1 MRADRL
7 LALLMVLRHR
17 DRVTARELAA
27 DLEVS
32 ERTVLRDI
40 EALGAAGV
48 PVYSERGRAGGFS
61 LLPGWSTDL
70 SGLSGDEAR
79 ALLIAGSSAVAGL
92 GIGAAFSSGLAKVLS
107 SLPQEGRRAA
117 AEGAARILV
126 LDVGWFGNSQQ
137 TPGLGALQQA
147 VTSGRRLT
155 FTYSSGK
162 LAERRDH
169 GPRPATTRTV
179 DPAGLVSAAG
189 VWYLL
194 ALHRGERR
202 IYRVDRIE
210 EIKPTGEP
218 LRTTVDPAELTTW
231 WAESRARFI
240 ERIAEYQVELEVR
253 DPQDGPL
260 VAGLRSAVRV
270 LEQLPAAADGSLR
283 FRATFAAIEH
293 AIATLWPLAD
303 RVVVLAPDSVRAA
316 FRGRAAAVLA
326 AQL

>member
-48 PVYSERGRAGGFS
+48 PVYAERGRAGGFS
-61 LLPGWSTDL
+61 LLSGWTTDL

-126 LDVGWFGNSQQ
+126 LNAGWFGNTPQ
-137 TPGLGALQQA
+137 TPWLGVLQQA
-147 VTSGRRLT
+147 VTGGRRLT
-155 FTYSSGK
+155 FTYSSGT
-162 LAERRDH
+162 LVERRDH

-210 EIKPTGEP
+210 EVRPTGEP
-218 LRTTVDPAELTTW
+218 LRSTVDPAELTAW

-240 ERIAEYQVELEVR
+240 EQIADYQVDVEVPEP
-253 DPQDGPL
+253 DESL
-260 VAGLRSAVRV
+260 VRALRSAVRV
-270 LEQLPAAADGSLR
+270 LRELEPGGDGAAR
-283 FRATFAAIEH
+283 FRATFAAVEH
-293 AIATLWPLAD
+293 AVGTLWPLAD
-303 RVVVLAPDSVRAA
+303 RIVVTSPAPLRAA
-316 FRGRAAAVLA
+316 LRDRAAAALA
-326 AQL
+326 LHE

>member
-126 LDVGWFGNSQQ
+126 LDAGWFGNSQQ

-147 VTSGRRLT
+147 VTGGRRLT
-155 FTYSSGK
+155 FTYSSGT
-162 LAERRDH
+162 LAERRDN
-169 GPRPATTRTV
+169 GPRPATARTV

-210 EIKPTGEP
+210 EIRPTGDP
-218 LRTTVDPAELTTW
+218 LRSTVDPAELTTW

-240 ERIAEYQVELEVR
+240 ERIADYHVDIELPEP
-253 DPQDGPL
+253 DDGL
-260 VAGLRSAVRV
+260 VKTLRGAVRV
-270 LEQLPAAADGSLR
+270 LSDREPADDGAVR
-283 FRATFAAIEH
+283 FRATFAAVEH
-293 AIATLWPLAD
+293 AVAILWPLVD
-303 RVVVLAPDSVRAA
+303 RIVVTAPATLRAA
-316 FRGRAAAVLA
+316 LRDRAAAVLA
-326 AQL
+326 LHG